1 MSLITTRVQ
10 NWRVANPAFD
20 KNMTRPQ
27 EYGALDFF
35 VQQTN
40 AANSMLSPD
49 LRERALRSMGT
60 TVQIPVI
67 NYDEDVTVSNV
78 RSCVIADN
86 ENTSALYT
94 VVFATYAIGFTM
106 VPAMYM
112 NNDISYNHDWTRK
125 IEKITR
131 ALSNALDIGAIA
143 ALEANKTQVF
153 KDLLYYTQ
161 VGNDV
166 QVPWDLREVILSDSN
181 TMMRAN
187 DYPGLLHVIGNAG
200 FDSLI
205 RKLAQHG
212 LYNDQNKRMEYE
224 NKVIH
229 FTNNIVNEAGKF
241 GTAFI
246 VEDGNVGMLTRVD
259 REAIRRA
266 RANDHEWDVVRL
278 PYIDLPVGSHYYT
291 SVGDQS
297 TIAGASTADLTCAV
311 KEHFGFSVDVAYL
324 VAYNSNPELIANP
337 IMKVEIA
344 QSDAANPVARP
355 VTIVNG
361 ETNPVFTQAVTPE
374 P

>member
-1 MSLITTRVQ
+1 MSLIATRVQ
-10 NWRVANPAFD
+10 NWRIENPAFD

-40 AANSMLSPD
+40 APNSMLTPD
-49 LRERALRSMGT
+49 LKARALRSMGGT
-60 TVQIPVI
+60 IQIPVI
-67 NYDEDVTVSNV
+67 NYDENVTVSNV
-78 RSCVIADN
+78 RSCTIADN

-106 VPAMYM
+106 VPSMYM

-131 ALSNALDIGAIA
+131 ALSDALDIGAIA

-166 QVPWDLREVILSDSN
+166 QVPWDLREVFLSDAN

-187 DYPGLLHVIGNAG
+187 AYPGLLHVIGNAG
-200 FDSLI
+200 IDSMI
-205 RKLAQHG
+205 RQMAKHG
-212 LYNDQNKRMEYE
+212 IYNDENKRLEYE
-224 NKVIH
+224 NKVFH

-241 GTAFI
+241 STAFV

-259 REAIRRA
+259 REAA
-266 RANDHEWDVVRL
+266 RGAKANDHEWSIVRL
-278 PYIDLPVGSHYYT
+278 PYIDLPIGSHYYT
-291 SVGDQS
+291 TVGDQS
-297 TIAGASTADLTCAV
+297 TIAGESTADLTCAV
-311 KEHFGFSVDVAYL
+311 KEHYGFSVDVAYI

-337 IMKVEIA
+337 IIKFEVG
-344 QSDAANPVARP
+344 QPNAANPVARP

-361 ETNPVFTQAVTPE
+361 ETNPVFTQAVTP
-374 P
+374 

>member
-1 MSLITTRVQ
+1 MSLIATRVQ
-10 NWRVANPAFD
+10 NWRIANPAFD

-35 VQQTN
+35 ISQTN
-40 AANSMLSPD
+40 AANSMISPD
-49 LRERALRSMGT
+49 LRDRALRSIGT

-67 NYDEDVTVSNV
+67 NFDEDVTVSNV

-94 VVFATYAIGFTM
+94 VVFATFAIGFTM
-106 VPAMYM
+106 VPASYM

-125 IEKITR
+125 IEKVTR
-131 ALSNALDIGAIA
+131 ALANALDVGAVA

-166 QVPWDLREVILSDSN
+166 QVPWDLREVFLSDAN

-187 DYPGLLHVIGNAG
+187 EYPGLLHVIGNAG
-200 FDSLI
+200 IDSMI
-205 RKLAQHG
+205 RQLAKHG
-212 LYNDQNKRMEYE
+212 IYNDVNNRMEYE

-229 FTNNIVNEAGKF
+229 YTNNIVNEAGKF
-241 GTAFI
+241 ATAFV

-259 REAIRRA
+259 REAVRRA
-266 RANDHEWDVVRL
+266 KANDHEWDIVRL
-278 PYIDLPVGSHYYT
+278 PYIDLPVGSHFYT
-291 SVGDQS
+291 SVGDMS
-297 TIAGASTADLTCAV
+297 AIAGAATADLTCAV

-324 VAYNSNPELIANP
+324 VAYNSNPATIANP
-337 IMKVEIA
+337 IMKFEVA
-344 QSDAANPVARP
+344 QSTAANPVARP

-361 ETNPVFTQAVTPE
+361 EDNPVFTQAVTP
-374 P
+374 